1 MNPSKI
7 TEATNLLL
15 KARELADEADRA
27 KRFAEQAFIA
37 VLEGAGI
44 DFVETEDGKR
54 IAIED
59 RPRRKFDVSVFA
71 EHLSPEVLAIIL
83 KEEIDGKALDAAVK
97 AFQIDP
103 AVADKG
109 TTVSYSRQV
118 RVYGDKVREARS

>member
-1 MNPSKI
+1 MNPEKI
-7 TEATNLLL
+7 TEITNLLL
-15 KARELADEADRA
+15 ASREAADAAEKA
-27 KRFAEQAFIA
+27 KREAEQAFIA
-37 VLEGAGI
+37 TLEAAGLT
-44 DFVETEDGKR
+44 FVETADGKR
-54 IAIED
+54 IAVED

-71 EHLSPEVLAIIL
+71 EHLDSDTLAIIL

-118 RVYGDKVREARS
+118 RIYGDKVRESRS